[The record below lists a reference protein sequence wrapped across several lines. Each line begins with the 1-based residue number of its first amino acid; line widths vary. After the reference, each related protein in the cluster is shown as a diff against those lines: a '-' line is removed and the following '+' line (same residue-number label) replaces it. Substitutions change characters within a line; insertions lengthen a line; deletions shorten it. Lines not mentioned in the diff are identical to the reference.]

1 VSIYALALGGRLLEL
16 ATSRLAGLEYSK
28 EFKTA
33 VDSAL
38 GIQGFA
44 LLCTAIYQSFRHQLT
59 LFHAICVIHLLALL
73 GINVISQGQYR
84 GLGPIRATAL
94 LAITAVAGCAFIA
107 FNAYVWATAPTFGSQ
122 PECNDTTTYV
132 VFGVSIS
139 ATAPVFRW
147 IIIATLSTIPVA
159 ILVFVSCF
167 LPCLA
172 CFWCHSRRLPEAW
185 HTTRYS
191 DGPASAEDSRPMK
204 EVASTIGFMMFSIYC
219 IVCLELTISRN
230 SLDPSEKDWT
240 FGQILAVFLLI
251 VVANEL
257 LNLCLASL
265 DDLNGRRS
273 EHQVAI
279 TQVDNT

>member
-1 VSIYALALGGRLLEL
+1 MSIYALALGGRLLEF
-16 ATSRLAGLEYSK
+16 ATSRLAGLEDSR

-44 LLCTAIYQSFRHQLT
+44 LLCTAIYQTFRHQLT

-84 GLGPIRATAL
+84 GLGPIRVAAL
-94 LAITAVAGCAFIA
+94 LAITTVAGCAFIA
-107 FNAYVWATAPTFGSQ
+107 FNAYVWVTAPTFGSQ

-147 IIIATLSTIPVA
+147 IIIATLSTIPVM
-159 ILVFVSCF
+159 ILLSLSCI

-172 CFWCHSRRLPEAW
+172 CFWCSFPESW
-185 HTTRYS
+185 RTTRYYDRPAN
-191 DGPASAEDSRPMK
+191 DGDSRPMK
-204 EVASTIGFMMFSIYC
+204 EAASTIGYMMFSIYC

-240 FGQILAVFLLI
+240 FGQILAVFLLM

-265 DDLNGRRS
+265 DDLKRRRP

-279 TQVDNT
+279 TQDDDT